1 MATVRANK
9 QPEGYLFAIVNS
21 LDTVVQLGIKISAA
35 SHNSLNI
42 SLVYNDPTSNMPSES
57 LAIFTLPY
65 EPKHWINFAI
75 QVLNDKVSLYNNCI
89 KTQEINVTKEPKE
102 LVFESAS
109 TFYLAQSGNLRHRFE
124 VSTVFFSKRVYWN
137 LSLNTFL
144 DEKIIPRVYVLS
156 TAHVTRYYCLP
167 GVPKQLPRGLTTH
180 ALWLEC
186 PQELY
191 FRQRQTNK
199 ITFDGFCD

>member
-42 SLVYNDPTSNMPSES
+42 SLVYNDPSSNMPSES

-124 VSTVFFSKRVYWN
+124 VSTVFFFES
-137 LSLNTFL
+137 SLLEFVIEYFSWWENYSASL
-144 DEKIIPRVYVLS
+144 CIINCTCYSLLLFTRRTKTTSTRTHDACSVIRMSAGIVLS
-156 TAHVTRYYCLP
+156 A
-167 GVPKQLPRGLTTH
+167 K
-180 ALWLEC
+180 
-186 PQELY
+186 
-191 FRQRQTNK
+191 TNE
-199 ITFDGFCD
+199 